1 MTLITTLILTMSTL
15 KILRIVRNSL
25 TYQKSSIGNSI
36 CRSKVSNRNGL
47 TSPSQQF
54 LLVIYVPSPSSRPSA
69 CCQHFCCCCSTTTVH
84 VKGKKRLSAA
94 LRALAAGLAAH
105 WGKHIRN
112 LHKTAVQ
119 NGAGGALFVHRDTPE
134 NNPET
139 PFDFTP
145 ENYKRIEAIVKNYPE
160 GIRQQLWFQ
169 FWIQPRDRM
178 DGCPPLLWT
187 RLQKFHK
194 YLQ

>member
-84 VKGKKRLSAA
+84 VKGKKRPPNLYGFYRGLYIVPGQSRICATLCRHKQDILGWLGIRA
-94 LRALAAGLAAH
+94 ELAPETSVLRSPL
-105 WGKHIRN
+105 RSQR
-112 LHKTAVQ
+112 TAVVV
-119 NGAGGALFVHRDTPE
+119 NSIPSRVRPPRMAFAC
-134 NNPET
+134 
-139 PFDFTP
+139 DF
-145 ENYKRIEAIVKNYPE
+145 AI
-160 GIRQQLWFQ
+160 
-169 FWIQPRDRM
+169 
-178 DGCPPLLWT
+178 
-187 RLQKFHK
+187 
-194 YLQ
+194 

>member
-1 MTLITTLILTMSTL
+1 M
-15 KILRIVRNSL
+15 
-25 TYQKSSIGNSI
+25 
-36 CRSKVSNRNGL
+36 
-47 TSPSQQF
+47 F
-54 LLVIYVPSPSSRPSA
+54 LSV
-69 CCQHFCCCCSTTTVH
+69 
-84 VKGKKRLSAA
+84 A
-94 LRALAAGLAAH
+94 LRARAAGFAAH

-160 GIRQQLWFQ
+160 GHKAAVVLPVLDLAQRQNGWLPISAMNKVAEILQVPPMRVYEVVTF
-169 FWIQPRDRM
+169 IQ
-178 DGCPPLLWT
+178 CINESLLENITFKSALPHIACSKT
-187 RLQKFHK
+187 RTACWKPFRKNLA
-194 YLQ
+194 